1 MSLENPL
8 ITNFMQR
15 CQDNWKDF
23 LSELESDENKDY
35 RRGFKAGILC
45 SHLQLK
51 AEIKEYVDAVN
62 QQSTR

>member
-1 MSLENPL
+1 MRTENAL
-8 ITNFMQR
+8 IDNFMQR

-23 LSELESDENKDY
+23 LAELESDENKDY

-51 AEIKEYVDAVN
+51 ADLKEYIDAI
-62 QQSTR
+62 TERKPD